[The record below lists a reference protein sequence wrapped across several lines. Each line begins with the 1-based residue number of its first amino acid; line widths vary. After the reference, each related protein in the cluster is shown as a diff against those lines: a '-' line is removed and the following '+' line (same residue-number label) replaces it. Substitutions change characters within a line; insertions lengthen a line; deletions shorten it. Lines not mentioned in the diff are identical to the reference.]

1 MRNLALMGLFAVTGY
16 LIGAVFLG
24 ADLGHIPWYISRAS
38 GLIAFVL
45 LSFSVILGLLI
56 STKAADRVLPRPL
69 VFDLHQFLS
78 VLVLSFTGVHIGSLL
93 FDGFLRFTPMQLVV
107 PFAAPYRPFWTG
119 IGVLAAWSVSLITA
133 SFWARKRIGQ
143 RNWRRIHYLSFAAY
157 LTALG
162 HGAMAGTDSGV
173 PLVILLYVG
182 SFGVVMALLIYRI
195 HMSSQRRTAP
205 KLANPRGARARKGK
219 RLAA

>member
-1 MRNLALMGLFAVTGY
+1 MRNLPLMGLFAVTGY
-16 LIGAVFLG
+16 FVGAVLLG

-56 STKAADRVLPRPL
+56 STKAADGVLSRAL

-157 LTALG
+157 VAALG
-162 HGAMAGTDSGV
+162 HGAMAGTDSGA
-173 PLVILLYVG
+173 PLIILLYVG
-182 SFGVVMALLIYRI
+182 SVAVVGALLTYRI
-195 HMSSQRRTAP
+195 GMSQRRRAV
-205 KLANPRGARARKGK
+205 PRATPTHGAGARKGK
-219 RLAA
+219 RVVA